1 MARREQDLNPGEP
14 GAVTPTGGSGRA
26 GQGSTGARRAATGT
40 GTGRTTSD
48 PWGPDPRVPTR
59 GGVGATPPDVG
70 DRPEEQGGGVVDQT
84 KQKAGRVADQV
95 QEKAAPVVEKA
106 QEKAGQVADAAKQQA
121 TSRLE
126 GQKERAVGGLG
137 TAAHAIRQVGQQLR
151 EQEQPA
157 VAQYADKAAEQVERF
172 SGYLR
177 QKDVD
182 QLIREAEGFARRQ
195 PTVFLGGAF
204 ALGLLA
210 ARFLKSSGRRAA
222 GASDARMPRT
232 YAPGTYTAGAYTPTA
247 ESPVAGTRAHTP
259 GYDADLPGR
268 PPSPSPTPPSGSPP
282 RATGI

>member
-1 MARREQDLNPGEP
+1 MARREQDLNPSEP
-14 GAVTPTGGSGRA
+14 GAVTPTGGPGRA
-26 GQGSTGARRAATGT
+26 GQRSAGARRPGT

-48 PWGPDPRVPTR
+48 PWGPDPRVPTQ
-59 GGVGATPPDVG
+59 GSVGATPPDVG
-70 DRPEEQGGGVVDQT
+70 DRPGEQGGGVVDQT
-84 KQKAGRVADQV
+84 KEKAGQVADQV
-95 QEKAAPVVEKA
+95 

-126 GQKERAVGGLG
+126 SQKERAVGGLG

-151 EQEQPA
+151 EQEQPSI
-157 VAQYADKAAEQVERF
+157 AQYADKAAEQVERF

-195 PTVFLGGAF
+195 PTAFLGGAF

-222 GASDARMPRT
+222 TASDGRMPRT

-247 ESPVAGTRAHTP
+247 ESPAAGTRAHTP
-259 GYDADLPGR
+259 GYDADVLGR